1 VRKSFK
7 RKTIRLS
14 FRNIGPWV
22 RFIVMAL
29 LLGLRQLLPQGSG
42 QLSIGFPAKVKSR
55 NLTTAVP
62 SRTYDAVIVGAGPGG
77 LTAASVLLD
86 EGLKVC
92 MVDPSFTA
100 GRISEKYREVP
111 SNTKVK
117 MFAQWATATDAF
129 SEVIDAAPPDNPY
142 QKMLT
147 FDQDKGCL
155 LGDAIGVAQMLSDGL
170 RQDQR
175 VSSILGVV
183 KKVKRQGEGWFLPE
197 HNIMA
202 KKVVL
207 AQGSHPKKWDPAT
220 KKDLAF
226 LQQVDLETCLTP
238 SEVKK
243 VVPEGSVVGVIGSSH
258 SAVLAMKNLYEIP
271 GVRIV
276 NLYRSPLLY
285 AEYKDDWILYDNTGL
300 KGIAA
305 DWSKEILEN
314 PDPRRITRINTK
326 AEDTS
331 FGFLQRILKDCTHLV
346 AAVGYVHN
354 PRPSI
359 GIPPYSANCSIWF
372 DPDTGKIKANG
383 LPVPGLYGVGI
394 AWPERVI
401 DKAGNIESAVGW
413 FKFMKFVKRVG
424 PQWAKSD

>member
-1 VRKSFK
+1 
-7 RKTIRLS
+7 
-14 FRNIGPWV
+14 
-22 RFIVMAL
+22 MASIL
-29 LLGLRQLLPQGSG
+29 VLRQFVP
-42 QLSIGFPAKVKSR
+42 GFRQFTTGLAKVKSR
-55 NLTTAVP
+55 NLATAVP
-62 SRTYDAVIVGAGPGG
+62 SRTYDAVVVGAGPGG

-129 SEVIDAAPPDNPY
+129 SGVIQAAPTDNPY
-142 QKMLT
+142 QKMLS

-170 RQDQR
+170 RQDER
-175 VSSILGVV
+175 VSSIQGTVNE
-183 KKVKRQGEGWFLPE
+183 VKRREKDFFLPE

-207 AQGSHPKKWDPAT
+207 AQGSHPKRWNPARQ
-220 KKDLAF
+220 KNLDF
-226 LQQVDLETCLTP
+226 LREVDLETCLTP
-238 SEVKK
+238 SKLKK
-243 VVPEGSVVGVIGSSH
+243 VVPEGSVVGVVGSSH
-258 SAVLAMKNLYEIP
+258 SAVLAMKNLYDIP

-285 AEYKDDWILYDNTGL
+285 AEYKEDWILYDNTGL

-305 DWSKEILEN
+305 DWGKEVLEN

-326 AEDTS
+326 TENTS
-331 FGFLQRILKDCTHLV
+331 LQHILGDCTHLV

-354 PRPSI
+354 PLPMIRLPSYY
-359 GIPPYSANCSIWF
+359 GKSSIIF
-372 DPDTGKIKANG
+372 DPYAGNFTNAKADG
-383 LPVPGLYGVGI
+383 VRVPGLHGVGI
-394 AWPERVI
+394 AWPERVT
-401 DKAGNIESAVGW
+401 DKAGNVESAVGW

-424 PQWAKSD
+424 PEWAKSD